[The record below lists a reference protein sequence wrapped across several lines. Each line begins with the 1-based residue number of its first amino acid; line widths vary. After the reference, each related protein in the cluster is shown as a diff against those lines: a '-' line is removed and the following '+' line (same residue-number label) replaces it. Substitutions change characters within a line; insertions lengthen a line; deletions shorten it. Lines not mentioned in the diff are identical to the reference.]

1 MHRMTRRELREA
13 ILSVLEEE
21 IRKVKGG
28 WKVYSKKGKP
38 LSKEPKTKKDALKHL
53 RAIEMSKAMSEGDE
67 ELDG

>member
-1 MHRMTRRELREA
+1 MLKMTRRALREA

-67 ELDG
+67 ELGG